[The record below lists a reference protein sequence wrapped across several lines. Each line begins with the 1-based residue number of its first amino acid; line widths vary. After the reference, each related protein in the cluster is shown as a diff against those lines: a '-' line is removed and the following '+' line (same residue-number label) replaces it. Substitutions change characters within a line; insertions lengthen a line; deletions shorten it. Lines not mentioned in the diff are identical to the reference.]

1 MTDRRI
7 RVALVDDDPSVRQA
21 LKRLL
26 RCVGCDVS
34 SYESVGMFLRDF
46 TTDSIDCVIVDVR
59 MPGET
64 GLALAEF
71 VRTAKVS
78 IPVILMTGDVDGT
91 LAERAV
97 RCGAVALLSKPLN
110 DSALIDAIEA
120 AVPGTKSALAGR
132 ADPC

>member
-1 MTDRRI
+1 
-7 RVALVDDDPSVRQA
+7 
-21 LKRLL
+21 
-26 RCVGCDVS
+26 
-34 SYESVGMFLRDF
+34 MFLRDF